1 MNISRKHKKQ
11 SSQLE
16 NFSDKMSKTNFCRK
30 IRRDLKY
37 DMKCVRTYER
47 NNPKQIISSVYGTSV
62 SRNNPKQIISSV
74 YGTSVSRII
83 NI

>member
-11 SSQLE
+11 LYYLE
-16 NFSDKMSKTNFCRK
+16 NFSDKMSNTNFCRKMSKTNFCRK

-37 DMKCVRTYER
+37 ER
-47 NNPKQIISSVYGTSV
+47 NNS
-62 SRNNPKQIISSV
+62 KQIISSV

>member
-11 SSQLE
+11 IYYLE
-16 NFSDKMSKTNFCRK
+16 NFSDKMSNTNFCRKMSKTNFCRK

-47 NNPKQIISSVYGTSV
+47 NYDK
-62 SRNNPKQIISSV
+62 
-74 YGTSVSRII
+74 
-83 NI
+83 